1 MIYIDL
7 LVNTMVSY
15 GFFMISHRISM
26 GFLWIFL
33 WFFPISIILRVARGD
48 SYLHRVGRAGRFG
61 TKVPGEAERKSL
73 VIGHW

>member
-1 MIYIDL
+1 
-7 LVNTMVSY
+7 
-15 GFFMISHRISM
+15 M

-33 WFFPISIILRVARGD
+33 WIFPISIILRVARGD